1 MQLNL
6 LDILDAAASAGALKP
21 DGPDGNPDFY
31 DNAIIGITD
40 EGRLVYGK
48 ELMTFELEEFGEMDY
63 NEAFEFLEFNTFC
76 AHLGEM
82 TPLFINQYL

>member
-6 LDILDAAASAGALKP
+6 LDILDAADSAGALKP